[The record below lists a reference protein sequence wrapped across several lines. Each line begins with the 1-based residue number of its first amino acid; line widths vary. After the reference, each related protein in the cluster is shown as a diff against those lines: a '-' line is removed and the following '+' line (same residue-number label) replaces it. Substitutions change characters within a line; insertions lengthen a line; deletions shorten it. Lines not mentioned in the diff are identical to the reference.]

1 MSFETVLSP
10 QEERIQN
17 EINGN
22 VKNINRKNRA
32 GEILKKIRSVKP
44 QIDIERGLYFTQSFK
59 ETEGQPLNLRW
70 AKALYHYAKMP
81 QFTLTKTNYL

>member
-17 EINGN
+17 EIHGN

-44 QIDIERGLYFTQSFK
+44 
-59 ETEGQPLNLRW
+59 
-70 AKALYHYAKMP
+70 
-81 QFTLTKTNYL
+81 